1 MLQSL
6 CTEVSLYCPRDGVS
20 LLLPALRFIIQT
32 QELHNRPVAQWH
44 GNFPYALVNINFCP
58 LFFLINNILKII
70 VLDLCY
76 DFQEQ
81 LQSVFVG
88 MSQDGQLV
96 GLSTYF

>member
-1 MLQSL
+1 M
-6 CTEVSLYCPRDGVS
+6 
-20 LLLPALRFIIQT
+20 
-32 QELHNRPVAQWH
+32 
-44 GNFPYALVNINFCP
+44 
-58 LFFLINNILKII
+58 I

-96 GLSTYF
+96 GVVYIFLS